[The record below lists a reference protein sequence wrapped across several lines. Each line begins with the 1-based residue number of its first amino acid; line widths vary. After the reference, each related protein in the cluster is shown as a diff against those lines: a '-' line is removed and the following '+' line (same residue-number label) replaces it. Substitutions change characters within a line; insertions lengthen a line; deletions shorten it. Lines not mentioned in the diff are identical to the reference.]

1 MRMVIV
7 GALGFIGRHL
17 GNWCRSLGHEVLG
30 LDAAAPRDEHEIDF
44 SVRQC
49 DAVTDPL
56 NLPPNADAV
65 YYLAQSSHDRSSPTA
80 AGQVFAVNVAGAL
93 RAAEAAR
100 AAGAR
105 LFCYAS
111 TGSVYAPSFGPLS
124 EDHPLRRDEAY
135 AFSKVTAEE
144 ALGLLAGSMQV
155 VRVRLFGVFGPGQ
168 RGMLVPSIVQ
178 KVRRGAPIYL
188 QAHPEDP
195 CDWNGLCTSLSFVDD
210 VAQCLEQLAHLVID
224 NQLVP
229 PVLNVAGPEP
239 VSIRALAERIG
250 EVCGRAPVFEKAGEP
265 RATDLVADI
274 SRLQA
279 LLAPSF
285 TPFGD
290 AIAATVHGA
299 AHLRR

>member
-1 MRMVIV
+1 
-7 GALGFIGRHL
+7 
-17 GNWCRSLGHEVLG
+17 
-30 LDAAAPRDEHEIDF
+30 LDAAAPGDEHEIDF
-44 SVRQC
+44 PARRC

-56 NLPPNADAV
+56 DLPSNTDAV
-65 YYLAQSSHDRSSPTA
+65 YYLAQSSHYRSA
-80 AGQVFAVNVAGAL
+80 QAGAGQVFAVNVAGAL

-100 AAGAR
+100 EAGAR

-124 EDHPLRRDEAY
+124 EDHPLRREEAY
-135 AFSKVTAEE
+135 ALSKVTAEE

-168 RGMLVPSIVQ
+168 RGMLVPSIVH
-178 KVRRGAPIYL
+178 KVQRGAPIYL

-195 CDWNGLCTSLSFVDD
+195 SDRSGLRISLSFVDD
-210 VAQCLEQLAHLVID
+210 VARCLEQLAHLVID
-224 NQLVP
+224 NQEVP
-229 PVLNVAGPEP
+229 PVLNVAGPDP
-239 VSIRALAERIG
+239 VSIRALAEGIG
-250 EVCGRAPVFEKAGEP
+250 AVCGRSPVFEEADEP
-265 RATDLVADI
+265 RRTDFVADI

-279 LLAPSF
+279 LLTPSF

-299 AHLRR
+299 APLRR